1 MSKVQLELDKQIA
14 LSILR
19 KLEALADD
27 AEDSYFLAK
36 QRKCANI
43 AEYEASMTE
52 NRKQYSALRKAFQ
65 NALGR

>member
-1 MSKVQLELDKQIA
+1 MSKVQLELDKQITI
-14 LSILR
+14 SILK

-27 AEDSYFLAK
+27 AEDSYYLAK
-36 QRKCANI
+36 ERKCANV
-43 AEYEASMTE
+43 AEYEAYMTE